1 LLDDADARR
10 IAKTF
15 GLNVKGTIGVLL
27 LAWRKRFLDN
37 IKDKIMELME
47 KAIGYMMIYSTNCLK
62 NYRGDNKNLY
72 SPMSNL
78 NCSIRIIS

>member
-1 LLDDADARR
+1 MLDDADARR

-37 IKDKIMELME
+37 IKDKIMELMA
-47 KAIGYMMIYSTNCLK
+47 KGYRLHDDILNKLLK
-62 NYRGDNKNLY
+62 ELQKGQ
-72 SPMSNL
+72 
-78 NCSIRIIS
+78 